1 MLAVAR
7 SLILSVFGVVCMAF
21 ALAHWGE
28 PATAE
33 ERTGW
38 LYQRFG
44 DQGVVYGMLA
54 MGGLMLLSGI
64 VSLIRHRGRQK
75 AHERAMEIAQD
86 PARHVPEAPV
96 QAKAPPDPK
105 KGALLVGLVFLAFG
119 LGWSVYYVRDTLQA
133 LAAGAPLVSYSWW
146 KTLIGPFVA
155 AMGLFYVLVRP
166 GTLEGVKHM
175 TPGERVGF
183 LVFVSLGLAAGL
195 GLLFWL
201 SAQAEA
207 YGYLS

>member
-21 ALAHWGE
+21 ALMHWGE

-44 DQGVVYGMLA
+44 DQGVVLGMLT
-54 MGGLMLLSGI
+54 MGALMLLSGV
-64 VSLIRHRGRQK
+64 VSLVRHRSRQK

-86 PARHVPEAPV
+86 PARHVPETPV
-96 QAKAPPDPK
+96 QAKTPDPK
-105 KGALLVGLVFLAFG
+105 TGALIVGLVFLALG

-133 LAAGAPLVSYSWW
+133 LAADASVVSYSWW
-146 KTLIGPFVA
+146 KTVGGPFLA
-155 AMGLFYVLVRP
+155 GMGLFYVLVRP
-166 GTLEGVKHM
+166 GTLEGVRHM

-183 LVFVSLGLAAGL
+183 LIFVALGLAAGV

>member
-7 SLILSVFGVVCMAF
+7 SLILSVFGIAFMVF
-21 ALAHWGE
+21 ALVHWGE

-44 DQGVVYGMLA
+44 DQGVVLGMLA

-64 VSLIRHRGRQK
+64 VSLVRHRSRQK
-75 AHERAMEIAQD
+75 AHQRAMEIAQD

-96 QAKAPPDPK
+96 QAKTPDPK
-105 KGALLVGLVFLAFG
+105 KGALIIGLVFLALG

-133 LAAGAPLVSYSWW
+133 LAAGASVVSYSWW
-146 KTLIGPFVA
+146 KTIGGPFLA
-155 AMGLFYVLVRP
+155 GMGLFYILVRP
-166 GTLEGVKHM
+166 GTLEGVRHM

-183 LVFVSLGLAAGL
+183 LVFVALGLAAGV

>member
-7 SLILSVFGVVCMAF
+7 SLILSVFGIAFMVF
-21 ALAHWGE
+21 ALVHWGE

-44 DQGVVYGMLA
+44 DQGVVLGMLA

-64 VSLIRHRGRQK
+64 VSLVRHRSRQK
-75 AHERAMEIAQD
+75 AHQRAMEIAQD

-96 QAKAPPDPK
+96 QAKTPDPK
-105 KGALLVGLVFLAFG
+105 KGALIVGLVFLALG

-133 LAAGAPLVSYSWW
+133 LAAGASVVSYSWW
-146 KTLIGPFVA
+146 KTIGGPFLA
-155 AMGLFYVLVRP
+155 GMGLFYILVRP
-166 GTLEGVKHM
+166 GTLEGVRHM

-183 LVFVSLGLAAGL
+183 LVFVALGLAAGV

>member
-1 MLAVAR
+1 MV
-7 SLILSVFGVVCMAF
+7 F
-21 ALAHWGE
+21 ALVHWGE

-44 DQGVVYGMLA
+44 DQGVVLGMLA

-64 VSLIRHRGRQK
+64 VSLVRHRSRQK

-96 QAKAPPDPK
+96 QAKTPDPR
-105 KGALLVGLVFLAFG
+105 KGALIVGLVFLALG

-133 LAAGAPLVSYSWW
+133 LAAGTSVVSYSWW
-146 KTLIGPFVA
+146 KTIGGPFLA
-155 AMGLFYVLVRP
+155 GMGLFYVLVRP
-166 GTLEGVKHM
+166 GTLEGVRHM
-175 TPGERVGF
+175 TPSERVGF
-183 LVFVSLGLAAGL
+183 LVFVALGLAAGI

>member
-21 ALAHWGE
+21 ALMHWGE

-44 DQGVVYGMLA
+44 DQGVVLGMLT
-54 MGGLMLLSGI
+54 MGALMLLSGV
-64 VSLIRHRGRQK
+64 VSLVRHRSRQK

-96 QAKAPPDPK
+96 QAKTPDPK
-105 KGALLVGLVFLAFG
+105 KGALIVGLVFLALG

-133 LAAGAPLVSYSWW
+133 LAAGASVVSYSWW
-146 KTLIGPFVA
+146 KTIGGPFLA
-155 AMGLFYVLVRP
+155 GMGLFYVLVRP
-166 GTLEGVKHM
+166 GTLEGVRHM

-183 LVFVSLGLAAGL
+183 LIFVALGLAAGV

>member
-7 SLILSVFGVVCMAF
+7 SLILSVFGIAFMVF
-21 ALAHWGE
+21 ALVHWGE

-44 DQGVVYGMLA
+44 DQGVVLGMLA

-64 VSLIRHRGRQK
+64 VSLVRHRSRQK
-75 AHERAMEIAQD
+75 AHQRAMEIAQD

-96 QAKAPPDPK
+96 QAKTPDPK
-105 KGALLVGLVFLAFG
+105 KGALIVGLVFLALG

-133 LAAGAPLVSYSWW
+133 LAAGASVVSYSWW
-146 KTLIGPFVA
+146 KTIGGPFLA
-155 AMGLFYVLVRP
+155 GMGLFYILVRP
-166 GTLEGVKHM
+166 GTLEGVRHM
-175 TPGERVGF
+175 TPGERVSF
-183 LVFVSLGLAAGL
+183 LVFVALGLAAGV

>member
-44 DQGVVYGMLA
+44 DQGVVLGMLT
-54 MGGLMLLSGI
+54 MGALMLLSGI
-64 VSLIRHRGRQK
+64 VSLVRHRSRQK

-86 PARHVPEAPV
+86 PARHVPETPV
-96 QAKAPPDPK
+96 QAKTPDPK
-105 KGALLVGLVFLAFG
+105 KGALIVGLVFLALG

-133 LAAGAPLVSYSWW
+133 LAAGASVVSYSWW
-146 KTLIGPFVA
+146 KTIGGPFLA
-155 AMGLFYVLVRP
+155 GMGLFYVLVRP
-166 GTLEGVKHM
+166 GTLEGVRHM

-183 LVFVSLGLAAGL
+183 LIFVALGLAAGV